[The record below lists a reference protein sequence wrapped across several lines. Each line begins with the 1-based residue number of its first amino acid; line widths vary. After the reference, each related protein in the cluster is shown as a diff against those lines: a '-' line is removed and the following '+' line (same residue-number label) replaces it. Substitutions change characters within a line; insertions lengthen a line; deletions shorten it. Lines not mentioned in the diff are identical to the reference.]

1 MVAYRDQGIASKLLE
16 KCLKRQKDITLH
28 VQTDNEIAVNF
39 YKKRGFIIEENVENY
54 YKRTNCA
61 NAFKMAHR
69 FRKL

>member
-39 YKKRGFIIEENVENY
+39 YKKRGFIIEEKVENY
-54 YKRTNCA
+54 YNRTNCA

>member
-39 YKKRGFIIEENVENY
+39 YKKRGFTIEENVENY

-69 FRKL
+69 FRKH